1 MTKKLNVYA
10 AIVRALPAKLEKS
23 ATFSGTVDALIELF
37 RGDRVHKYAGWNVS
51 GKYCNLNVNADVS
64 RAVAIINEVGL
75 FLELKQG
82 NDAPKG
88 GRIGDYWQFRRSNI
102 RVVRFLTKFLA
113 LRECGLTDD
122 QLMAIG
128 NWSVAEL
135 KAEKKFM
142 LDVMTGAKLSKSDVA
157 KYTDYICTINT
168 LINGED

>member
-1 MTKKLNVYA
+1 MTKKLNIYA

-23 ATFSGTVDALIELF
+23 ATFSGTVSALIGLF
-37 RGDRVHKYAGWNVS
+37 RGDRVHIYAGWNVS

-75 FLELKQG
+75 FLELEHG

-88 GRIGDYWQFRRSNI
+88 GRVGDYWQFRRSNI

-122 QLMAIG
+122 QLMALG
-128 NWSVAEL
+128 NCSVAEL

-142 LDVMTGAKLSKSDVA
+142 LDVMAGAKLSKSDVD
-157 KYTDYICTINT
+157 KYTDYVCTINT

>member
-1 MTKKLNVYA
+1 MTKKLNIYA

-23 ATFSGTVDALIELF
+23 ATFSGTVNALIALF
-37 RGDRVHKYAGWNVS
+37 RGDRLHKYAGWNVS

-75 FLELKQG
+75 FLELQHG

-88 GRIGDYWQFRRSNI
+88 GRVGDYWQFKRSNI

-113 LRECGLTDD
+113 LREIGLTDD
-122 QLMAIG
+122 QLMALG
-128 NWSVAEL
+128 NCSIAEL

-142 LDVMTGAKLSKSDVA
+142 LDVMTGAKLSKSDVV